1 MEQRGRAKILLGIPP
16 LGRAR
21 CGAAGAEDA
30 LMWLAFDLGISFL
43 SCCGRSLRFNDGS
56 TLLYSG
62 DLLERRDHGC
72 SPRLRL
78 DLGEAGEPV
87 VALDVHG
94 ASTPSRQLMWKGSD
108 IFSSLELDERVEHH
122 GAADRDVR
130 PRGVGA
136 PSVDRGGLFF
146 RNDGEGLGVGELG

>member
-87 VALDVHG
+87 VALDEELQRWRPSARPKRQRSRAQTTMAGTGGIWDAERMYAGG
-94 ASTPSRQLMWKGSD
+94 AQET
-108 IFSSLELDERVEHH
+108 ERWRW
-122 GAADRDVR
+122 GPPAAC
-130 PRGVGA
+130 
-136 PSVDRGGLFF
+136 GGL
-146 RNDGEGLGVGELG
+146 GEGGG